1 MLAVNMDD
9 ALKNEFSQVVRELG
23 LNASS
28 AVNLFARAV
37 VRQKAIPFDI
47 TLRTKEEQEWNDY
60 VNEQFQRGL
69 EDLAAGRTYTVEE
82 AKRYLDEKRGE

>member
-9 ALKNEFSQVVRELG
+9 ALKSEFSKVVKELG

-37 VRQKAIPFDI
+37 VRQKCIPFDI

-60 VNEQFQRGL
+60 VNGEFKRGL
-69 EDLAAGRTYTVEE
+69 EDLAVGRTYSIEE
-82 AKRYLDEKRGE
+82 AKRYLDEKRAE